1 MNIQPL
7 QLARISN
14 LLSSSITQTQLT
26 ATQQQLLDV
35 QNQLSSGKR
44 ISQPSQ
50 DPGAASVAIQL
61 QKTLDTRQAYMG
73 NLSQAQ
79 SQLGQVDTTLS
90 AVTQLVQQA
99 QSVASANVGSTVTA
113 AQRQAAS
120 AIVDSIYSQAVSLA
134 NTQFEGAY
142 LFGGDKA
149 NAPPFVSTAGGVQ
162 FVGSTTVLQNTY
174 DARTNLPFMVSGAD
188 VFGALSSRVQ
198 GTADITP
205 NLTAQTRL
213 TDLRGAT
220 AMGVHLGTVLLGNG
234 TTTKLVDLSH
244 ADNAGDVVSA
254 INAAGLG
261 NIAAAITGQGLT
273 LSTTGTDNI
282 TVQDVGGGTTAAD
295 LGILRATGAG
305 AGTSLAGANVKP
317 NLTVLTPLSAL
328 DAGAGIDLTH
338 GLKITNGASSATVAF
353 SGATTV
359 GDLLNTINGSGV
371 AVKAQINPAGTG
383 IDILNPTQGTPLTV
397 SENGG
402 TTAADL
408 GVQSYGPASPLTEL
422 NSGNG
427 VHLATGGPDFTV
439 TRSDGTSFPVTLAG
453 SVTVQD
459 VINKINTA
467 SGGVG
472 VTAGFSNSTNGITLT
487 DTAGGAG
494 TLTIAPGNFSTAAA
508 DLGLTA
514 SPASGGTITG
524 ADVNPVTASGIFAN
538 LGKLRTALNTNDQ
551 AGITAAA
558 QGLQADYDRVV
569 RVRGQAGARVQ
580 EMQSRQSQLQ
590 DQNLATQTLL
600 SQMTD
605 TDFAATIAKFQTLQ
619 TSLQATLVTSAK
631 VLQESLLN
639 FLG

>member
-7 QLARISN
+7 QLARVSN

-26 ATQQQLLDV
+26 ATEQQLLDV
-35 QNQLSSGKR
+35 ENQLSTGKR
-44 ISQPSQ
+44 ISQASQ
-50 DPGAASVAIQL
+50 DPGAASIAIQL

-73 NLSQAQ
+73 NLTQAQ
-79 SQLGQVDTTLS
+79 SQLGQVDTTLNNL
-90 AVTQLVQQA
+90 TQLVQQA
-99 QSVASANVGSTVTA
+99 QSIASANVGSTVTA
-113 AQRQAAS
+113 SQRQGAS
-120 AIVDSIYSQAVSLA
+120 AVVDSLYSQAVSLA

-142 LFGGDKA
+142 LFAGDKA
-149 NAPPFVSTAGGVQ
+149 TAPPFVATAGGVQ
-162 FVGSTTVLQNTY
+162 FVGSTNVLQNTY
-174 DARTNLPFMVSGAD
+174 DAHTNLPFMVSGAD

-198 GTADITP
+198 GTTDLTP

-213 TDLRGAT
+213 ADLRGANAT
-220 AMGVHLGTVLLGNG
+220 GVHLGSILLGNG

-244 ADNAGDVVSA
+244 ADNVGDVANA

-261 NIAAAITGQGLT
+261 NISASITGQGLT
-273 LSTTGTDNI
+273 LSTTGGDNI
-282 TVQDVGGGTTAAD
+282 TVQDVGGATTAAD
-295 LGILRATGAG
+295 LGIARATGAG
-305 AGTSLAGANVKP
+305 AGTALVGANVKP
-317 NLTVLTPLSAL
+317 NLTVLTPVSAL
-328 DAGAGIDLTH
+328 NAGVGIDLTH
-338 GLKITNGASSATVAF
+338 GLKITNGSNSATVTFAA
-353 SGATTV
+353 SATV

-371 AVKAQINPAGTG
+371 AVQAQINSAGTG
-383 IDILNPTQGTPLTV
+383 IDILNPTQGTQLTV

-408 GVQSYGPASPLTEL
+408 GVRSFGPASPLSEL
-422 NSGNG
+422 NNGNG
-427 VHLATGGPDFTV
+427 VHLATGGPDFNI
-439 TRSDGTSFPVTLAG
+439 TRSDGTTFSVTLAG

-472 VTAGFSNSTNGITLT
+472 LTAAFSNTTNGITLT

-494 TLTIAPGNFSTAAA
+494 TLTIAQGNYSTAAT
-508 DLGLTA
+508 DLGLTSA
-514 SPASGGTITG
+514 PAAGGTITG
-524 ADVNPVTASGIFAN
+524 ADVNPVTASGVFAN
-538 LGKLRTALNTNDQ
+538 LDKLRKALNNNDQ

-558 QGLQADYDRVV
+558 QGLQGDYDRVV

-580 EMQSRQSQLQ
+580 EMQSRQGQLQ

-605 TDFAATIAKFQTLQ
+605 TDFAATVAKFQTLQ
-619 TSLQATLVTSAK
+619 TSLQATLATSAK